1 MRRPWP
7 MRFVLNLIKLA
18 AVLSRGQE
26 GRCFSCTRM
35 FNISQSRAKIPRS
48 CCSQTCE
55 HVFIGKHL
63 KLLTLTDCAR
73 LLQRIETLL
82 SPQKHK
88 IYHKIS
94 GR

>member
-26 GRCFSCTRM
+26 GRCFSCSRM

-48 CCSQTCE
+48 FCSQTCE
-55 HVFIGKHL
+55 HGFIREHL
-63 KLLTLTDCAR
+63 KLLTLTDCAQILLRIER
-73 LLQRIETLL
+73 LLP
-82 SPQKHK
+82 PQEHK
-88 IYHKIS
+88 IYHKTS

>member
-7 MRFVLNLIKLA
+7 MRFGLNLIKLA

-26 GRCFSCTRM
+26 GRCFSCARM

-48 CCSQTCE
+48 FCSQTCE
-55 HVFIGKHL
+55 HVFIREHL
-63 KLLTLTDCAR
+63 KVLTLTDCAR
-73 LLQRIETLL
+73 LLQRIGTLL
-82 SPQKHK
+82 TPLEHK
-88 IYHKIS
+88 IHHKTS

>member
-26 GRCFSCTRM
+26 GRCFSCARM

-48 CCSQTCE
+48 FCSQTCE
-55 HVFIGKHL
+55 DVFIREHL

-73 LLQRIETLL
+73 LLQHIQTLL
-82 SPQKHK
+82 SPQEHK
-88 IYHKIS
+88 IYQKTS

>member
-18 AVLSRGQE
+18 AVLSRCQE
-26 GRCFSCTRM
+26 GQCFSCSRM

-48 CCSQTCE
+48 FCSQTCE
-55 HVFIGKHL
+55 HLFIREHL

-73 LLQRIETLL
+73 LLLRIETLL
-82 SPQKHK
+82 TPLEGK
-88 IYHKIS
+88 IYHKTS

>member
-26 GRCFSCTRM
+26 GRCFSCARM
-35 FNISQSRAKIPRS
+35 FNIAQSRAKIPRS
-48 CCSQTCE
+48 FCSQTCE
-55 HVFIGKHL
+55 HVFIRDHL
-63 KLLTLTDCAR
+63 KVLTLTDCAR

-82 SPQKHK
+82 SPQEHK
-88 IYHKIS
+88 IHHTTS

>member
-1 MRRPWP
+1 

-48 CCSQTCE
+48 FCSQTCE
-55 HVFIGKHL
+55 HGFIREHL
-63 KLLTLTDCAR
+63 KLLTLTDCAQILLRIER
-73 LLQRIETLL
+73 LLP
-82 SPQKHK
+82 PQEHK
-88 IYHKIS
+88 IYHKTS